1 VLDLSFILRI
11 TFMTKYFL
19 DTEFIEDGTTISL
32 ISIGIVCEDGREFYA
47 VNRDC
52 DLTKASQWVKNNVI
66 SKLPPKDPLPIEVS
80 PRLWEESKVWK
91 TKAEIA
97 EEVANFFYCYGEV
110 ESVKPT
116 GWNKFLLKIQS
127 QSPIWL
133 IRLMQATQVFAY
145 HSKTKTKYSLGN
157 GRAKPEIWGYYA
169 DYDHVVFC
177 QLFGAMIALPNGFP
191 MYTKDIKQLCDDLG
205 NPELPKQESGKHNA
219 LADARHNQVMHQFLM
234 NLKQG

>member
-1 VLDLSFILRI
+1 
-11 TFMTKYFL
+11 MTKYFL
-19 DTEFIEDGTTISL
+19 DTEFIEDGKTISL
-32 ISIGIVCEDGREFYA
+32 ISIGIACEDGREFYA

-52 DLTKASQWVKNNVI
+52 DLTKASQWVKDNVI

-80 PRLWEESKVWK
+80 PRLWEESKAWK

-97 EEVANFFYCYGEV
+97 EEVANFFHCYGEV

-145 HSKTKTKYSLGN
+145 HSRTKTKYSLGI
-157 GRAKPEIWGYYA
+157 GRAKPEIWAYYA

-177 QLFGAMIALPNGFP
+177 QLFGTMMDLPNGFP

-205 NPELPKQESGKHNA
+205 NPELPKQGSGEHNA
-219 LADARHNQVMHQFLM
+219 LADARHNQVMYQFLM